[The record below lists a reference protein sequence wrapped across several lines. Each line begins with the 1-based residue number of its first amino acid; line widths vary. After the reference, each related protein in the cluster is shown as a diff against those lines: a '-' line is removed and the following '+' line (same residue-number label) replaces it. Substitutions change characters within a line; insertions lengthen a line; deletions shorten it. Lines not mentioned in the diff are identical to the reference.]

1 MAKKS
6 KRLAPRI
13 QNGWQKKQTIIQR
26 SSTLFQLNF
35 AAFYAFL
42 LSMLNKSPDD
52 AQTLSSLRNPA
63 TIFRIAVSKY
73 VAQSAHKNA
82 IIRREW

>member
-1 MAKKS
+1 
-6 KRLAPRI
+6 
-13 QNGWQKKQTIIQR
+13 
-26 SSTLFQLNF
+26 
-35 AAFYAFL
+35 
-42 LSMLNKSPDD
+42 MLNKSPDD

-82 IIRREW
+82 IIRREWSTDRPAESLAARLDAFLPALSMR

>member
-1 MAKKS
+1 
-6 KRLAPRI
+6 
-13 QNGWQKKQTIIQR
+13 
-26 SSTLFQLNF
+26 
-35 AAFYAFL
+35 
-42 LSMLNKSPDD
+42 MLNKSPDD
-52 AQTLSSLRNPA
+52 AQTLSSLRNPT